1 MPTFQLS
8 RPRRL
13 SRWLIASS
21 LAALI
26 ATPTAASARDFGE
39 WGTAVAET
47 ALNSAQA
54 DGCPIES
61 FDGLSLYM
69 ASTRPGAVG
78 GDTDPNDIWVAFAA
92 RLTRHGSPRCICPR
106 R

>member
-1 MPTFQLS
+1 M
-8 RPRRL
+8 
-13 SRWLIASS
+13 ASS

-26 ATPTAASARDFGE
+26 ATPTAASARDLGG
-39 WGTAVAET
+39 WGIAVAET

-78 GDTDPNDIWVAFAA
+78 GDTDPE
-92 RLTRHGSPRCICPR
+92 R
-106 R
+106 